1 MFAVSSNVTRRC
13 VGRVHA
19 TSTGAFAVSSNVTR
33 RCIDRVSTC
42 VGTDSGTLF
51 NIASSRFN
59 ASNCLTPSSLF
70 FSFNALVRSFN
81 ALVMMSAGVKV
92 D

>member
-51 NIASSRFN
+51 SIASRTRN
-59 ASNCLTPSSLF
+59 KA
-70 FSFNALVRSFN
+70 VRTMGGS
-81 ALVMMSAGVKV
+81 GQQPGGC
-92 D
+92 